1 MNARLGGRQQ
11 LIALIAISVV
21 LFAVL
26 SILAPATYPTL
37 RNLTSMGFQMSG
49 LGILALA
56 IGLTFL
62 IGGLD
67 LSVVAVSNMAAIT
80 AAVTM
85 TRFEPA
91 LGTGGAVVLGV
102 VAALAVGAVA
112 GLINGTLVSRL
123 RVHPIVITLGT
134 LTLFT
139 GIATGLTG
147 GSTVFGI
154 RALSLVGRGTVL
166 GIPIPL
172 LVFIG
177 LAVGLSVLTTRTRW
191 GFRAYALG
199 ASEEVSRFGRIS
211 VERIQV
217 TTYFISGMLAATAGL
232 LSFARTDAANVS
244 FGSSQLILAIL
255 IAVLAGITPYG
266 GRGRILLVVLAVAA
280 MQQLSTGINLALG
293 QWSGAVFAAEFAYGV
308 LLIAVLG
315 WGERSSGGSGSG
327 RLASWLKR
335 DGAANVAAVQGGEG
349 PGEPA
354 AGSSTTGPGAPAPVD
369 GDRTDVAT
377 RTRSSTRSNEPSD
390 KERP

>member
-1 MNARLGGRQQ
+1 MNARLGERQQ
-11 LIALIAISVV
+11 LVALVAICVA
-21 LFAVL
+21 LFVVL
-26 SILAPATYPTL
+26 SILAPSTYPTL
-37 RNLTSMGFQMSG
+37 RNLTSMGFQLSG

-56 IGLTFL
+56 IALTFL
-62 IGGLD
+62 IGGID

-85 TRFEPA
+85 TRLEPSV
-91 LGTGGAVVLGV
+91 GTGAAVMVGVL
-102 VAALAVGAVA
+102 AAFGVGAIA

-154 RALSLVGRGTVL
+154 RALSVIGRGTLL

-172 LVFIG
+172 LLFVG
-177 LAVGLSVLTTRTRW
+177 LAMALSVLTTRTRW
-191 GFRAYALG
+191 GFRTYALG
-199 ASEEVSRFGRIS
+199 ASEEVTRFARIS

-217 TTYFISGMLAATAGL
+217 VTYLLSGLLASTAGL
-232 LSFARTDAANVS
+232 IAFARSDAANVS

-255 IAVLAGITPYG
+255 IAVLAGVTPYG
-266 GRGRILLVVLAVAA
+266 GRGRIILVVLAVAA

-315 WGERSSGGSGSG
+315 WGERVSGGAG
-327 RLASWLKR
+327 RLSAWLHL
-335 DGAANVAAVQGGEG
+335 GTG
-349 PGEPA
+349 
-354 AGSSTTGPGAPAPVD
+354 TGPGPSPPPTSPAGDPVET
-369 GDRTDVAT
+369 GSPIGT
-377 RTRSSTRSNEPSD
+377 STGSNEPSD
-390 KERP
+390 KESPQ